1 MLELKPMNQDMY
13 NNYIKNS
20 IQQYAEEIAKSR
32 GIDFDKALQLTNEEF
47 NTLLPEGLK
56 SKNQFLNVIIN
67 DKNEKIGI
75 MWFST
80 ESNHGDNEAFFFC
93 DIEINKEY
101 RGKGYGRESMKLL
114 ESKIKEFNLG
124 SICLHVFLRNEI
136 ACTLYNK
143 IGYQEIKRGKAGVIM
158 KKTLKEAL

>member
-1 MLELKPMNQDMY
+1 MNQDMY

-20 IQQYAEEIAKSR
+20 KRLYAEEIAKSR

-56 SKNQFLNVIIN
+56 SQNQFLNVIIN
-67 DKNEKIGI
+67 DKNEKIGF

-80 ESNHGDNEAFFFC
+80 ESNHGDNEAFLC
-93 DIEINKEY
+93 DIEINKAY
-101 RGKGYGRESMKLL
+101 RGKGYGHETMKLL
-114 ESKIKEFNLG
+114 ESKVKEYNLS
-124 SICLHVFLRNEI
+124 SISLHVFLHNEI
-136 ACTLYNK
+136 ACSLYNK

-158 KKTLKEAL
+158 KKTLKGTS